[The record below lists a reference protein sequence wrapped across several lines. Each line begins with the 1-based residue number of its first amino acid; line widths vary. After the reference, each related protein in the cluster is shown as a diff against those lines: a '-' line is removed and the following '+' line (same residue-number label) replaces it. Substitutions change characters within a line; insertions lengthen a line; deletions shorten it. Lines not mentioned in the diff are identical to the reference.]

1 MKHAL
6 IGTLGLVL
14 GLAIVTACA
23 GTPTAAPATQTPKA
37 TEKAAATAPVT
48 EKAAATAP
56 ATEKAAATAPAT
68 EKAAATAP
76 ATEKAAAT
84 APATEKAAATAP
96 ATEKAAVT
104 AAATEKAAATA
115 PVTEKAAGKQITVGL
130 VQIDLSNPY
139 HLGEVDGAKE
149 AARRFGFELKVTSG
163 EGDVNK
169 QIQAVENLINQK
181 VNVLSINFIDIKAF
195 GPTLA
200 KAKAA
205 NIPVVCLHSSA
216 DGCTTVLGFDEL
228 YTGRMDGE
236 YAVKLL
242 TERYGEPKGE
252 VANLQGLL
260 GQGLNEQRTGGFIE
274 VVTKNPGIKVDAKEP
289 TNWDPNKAANICETW
304 LTAYPKLDLIYGNSD
319 SLTVPCANVLKRA
332 DKLNTG
338 TPKDPGI
345 MIVSVDG
352 TESGLQAVKQGMMK
366 TTVLLAPQHSGFW
379 KAWIPYRVAKGEDV
393 GKEVL
398 IKGALITQDNI
409 DPALKLAD
417 DQVKQIQT
425 FPFEKPLP
433 DIVNMYMNQ

>member
-1 MKHAL
+1 MKRTL
-6 IGTLGLVL
+6 IVMLILVL
-14 GLAIVTACA
+14 VLAVVSACVV
-23 GTPTAAPATQTPKA
+23 PTVAPTSAPETSATEAAPA
-37 TEKAAATAPVT
+37 
-48 EKAAATAP
+48 
-56 ATEKAAATAPAT
+56 
-68 EKAAATAP
+68 
-76 ATEKAAAT
+76 
-84 APATEKAAATAP
+84 
-96 ATEKAAVT
+96 
-104 AAATEKAAATA
+104 
-115 PVTEKAAGKQITVGL
+115 GKKITVGL

-139 HLGEVDGAKE
+139 HLGEVDGANE
-149 AARRFGFELKVTSG
+149 AARRFGFDLKVTSG

-181 VNVLSINFIDIKAF
+181 VDVLSINFIDIKAF
-195 GPTLA
+195 GPTLE

-205 NIPVVCLHSSA
+205 GIPVVCLHSSA
-216 DGCTTVLGFDEL
+216 EGCTTVLGFDEL

-274 VVTKNPGIKVDAKEP
+274 VVSQNPNITVDAKEP
-289 TNWDPNKAANICETW
+289 TNWDPKKAADICETW
-304 LTAYPKLDLIYGNSD
+304 LTAYPNLDLIYGNSD

-338 TPKDPGI
+338 SPKDPGV

-352 TESGLQAVKQGMMK
+352 TESGLKAVKEGMMK

-379 KAWIPYRVAKGEDV
+379 KAWIPYRVATGEDV

-409 DPALKLAD
+409 DPALKLAE
-417 DQVKQIQT
+417 DQINQIQT

-433 DIVNMYMNQ
+433 EIVDMYMKK